1 MDMEETF
8 SSRQPSSQA
17 APERE
22 RSVATWEQMEAQL
35 PALRERLAPT
45 MTWFEGASEL
55 DHRVVRNIETSKTY
69 NVRSLFKYLTALNCR
84 LQIDGEDVFSIEQAG
99 EALCQRRRQ
108 QGHSLATMARES
120 GLTVK
125 AILNIEKGRGY
136 TRRNLMRYIA
146 ALGNVVFAVREI
158 IF

>member
-1 MDMEETF
+1 MEEKVF
-8 SSRQPSSQA
+8 SHVAGSPIGSA
-17 APERE
+17 GAH
-22 RSVATWEQMEAQL
+22 SVATWERMEARL
-35 PALRERLAPT
+35 PFIRERLAPT
-45 MTWFEGASEL
+45 MTWFEEASEL
-55 DHRVVRNIETSKTY
+55 DHRVIRNIETSKTY

-84 LQIDGEDVFSIEQAG
+84 LQIDGEDVFSIENAG
-99 EALCQRRRQ
+99 EVLCLRRKQR
-108 QGHSLATMARES
+108 GHSLATMAQES

-146 ALGNVVFAVREI
+146 ALDDLAFAVREI